1 MITPIVTNVI
11 VEQDPMAAMIGTKG
25 APMMEDS
32 LSKLGK
38 VTPKFDNLGP

>member
-25 APMMEDS
+25 VAMMEDS

>member
-1 MITPIVTNVI
+1 
-11 VEQDPMAAMIGTKG
+11 MAAMIGAKG
-25 APMMEDS
+25 AAMMEDG